1 MIYNIQ
7 MKSPES
13 QTHYDVTVQTS
24 YLPNNLIKTKTIKTT
39 DNVKNNTR
47 NYDPFYACLMM

>member
-13 QTHYDVTVQTS
+13 ETHYDVTVQTS
-24 YLPNNLIKTKTIKTT
+24 YLPNNTINTVKTPNS
-39 DNVKNNTR
+39 DNSKSTR